1 MIRRPPRST
10 RTDTLVPYTTLFR
23 SGQWSL
29 FDVAVASDLAD
40 TRRRQGRFGAAVH
53 APVLRRALR
62 IAVRAGRDRGDARG
76 GADAGPRRRD
86 RRPDRTTPAPG
97 ASVGRTKPRAG
108 NQLGN
113 SWREGGMSTDR

>member
-29 FDVAVASDLAD
+29 FDAAVASDLAD

-62 IAVRAGRDRGDARG
+62 SAGRAGRDRGAERG
-76 GADAGPRRRD
+76 GADAGPRRSD
-86 RRPDRTTPAPG
+86 RRPARRTAAPR
-97 ASVGRTKPRAG
+97 AAVGRAEERRVGTECVR
-108 NQLGN
+108 
-113 SWREGGMSTDR
+113 WV